1 MKKPQYLKDKDG
13 NIVLDKETGLPI
25 EINKRTFG
33 LKEVVWRSY
42 RDKKGLPDE
51 TQAVI
56 WKETLW
62 GYGIFAF
69 IFSYVLVVLFL
80 WMLDFSFFPN
90 PPTWI
95 VQASADVKESHN
107 FNANPFYQL
116 FRLLGW
122 FSHLFFG
129 FFPESS
135 WEYRVYLDKIK
146 AAYGDW
152 PVNVILIK
160 LLFVPFLA
168 AVYSSFYAV
177 RHGIRNPV
185 DAVVIKHKAGAQ
197 VFQPDESEE
206 ILAKKLSAQSKRY
219 GKHKEFAQMSHN
231 LMFDEHSR
239 RTHTLIFGTTG
250 SGKSQVLA
258 PHLKASIKNCK
269 RTVILD
275 PKREFANALFNP
287 KDKSMAI
294 IDFTDKHGSIPDI
307 FNDINGPGLL
317 SAVVA
322 GMIPPEGNG
331 DGSMW
336 VSAAQAVSKGLIVYL
351 QETTRDPKTGIV
363 DADWIDM
370 SQLLLQSHEDLAY
383 AIFEYYPEAR
393 VLVGE
398 LNPDGTIKQNVT
410 TAGIMI
416 NMFAKSEMWTGIAKY
431 MINNRNA
438 RKISL
443 EKFMTDPDY
452 EVRTLFIY
460 PNAEVET
467 ISRPFVSMILSYL
480 ISFIDNPR
488 LLESE
493 TEPIGN
499 FFLDEFHAPGK
510 MSNSQGLPVVNKLF
524 ERGRSKGWGAY
535 VAVQDINQLWNLY
548 KKEDVQGWLGTACNF
563 ICTGANGETLKAI
576 CDSLGKKDILKLQVS
591 ETHQQSDRTTSQSK
605 NWQKHTEEALL
616 PSDLSKMLEKVEGA
630 GIRYYYKSAGVADA
644 FILEKPFEELKKRK
658 DNAFTPVKPSNTI
671 AKDENS
677 RVSLRLTAMREEREK
692 QRLLA
697 EELEK
702 EKEHANEKAS
712 KGEIA
717 GSTYYDDEPS
727 DEEMD
732 ISDFDRN
739 NERNKK
745 IYDLIDLEGD
755 SADELASDMVK
766 DSMLEAILDSHA
778 ITTVLNLAQ
787 TLASPYKNLQTSSKQ
802 VFEKHQKEQMSKRL
816 ERVFEKDMKMKEE
829 NTTKH

>member
-1 MKKPQYLKDKDG
+1 MKKPQYLKDQDG
-13 NIVLDKETGLPI
+13 NIILDKDSGLPI
-25 EINKRTFG
+25 EINKKTFG
-33 LKEVVWRSY
+33 EKEVVWRSY

-51 TQAVI
+51 TQTVI
-56 WKETLW
+56 WLETLF
-62 GYGIFAF
+62 GYGVFAF
-69 IFSYVLVVLFL
+69 IFSYVFVMLFL
-80 WMLDFSFFPN
+80 WTLDFSFFPN

-95 VQASADVKESHN
+95 VQVSSEVKEAHN

-116 FRLLGW
+116 VRLLGW
-122 FSHLFFG
+122 FSNLFFG
-129 FFPESS
+129 FFPDSTY
-135 WEYRVYLDKIK
+135 EYRLYLDKIR

-152 PVNVILIK
+152 PINVILIK
-160 LLFVPFLA
+160 LLLFPFIA
-168 AVYSSFYAV
+168 ASIAAYKAV
-177 RHGIRNPV
+177 RYGINNPV
-185 DAVVIKHKAGAQ
+185 DAVQIKHKAGAQ
-197 VFQPDESEE
+197 VFQLDEAEK
-206 ILAKKLSAQSKRY
+206 ILEQKSKAQSKRY
-219 GKHKEFAQMSHN
+219 GRHKNFAKMSHN
-231 LMFDEHSR
+231 LDFDEHSR
-239 RTHTLIFGTTG
+239 RTHTLLFGTTG
-250 SGKSQVLA
+250 SGKSQVLS
-258 PHLKASIKNCK
+258 PHIKSSIKKCK

-287 KDKSMAI
+287 KDRSMAL

-351 QETTRDPKTGIV
+351 QETTRNKEGIV

-431 MINNRNA
+431 LMNNRDA

-488 LLESE
+488 LIESE
-493 TEPIGN
+493 TEPIGC

-510 MSNSQGLPVVNKLF
+510 MSNSQGLPVINKLF

-548 KKEDVQGWLGTACNF
+548 KKEDVQGWMGTACNF

-591 ETHQQSDRTTSQSK
+591 ETHQQSDRTSSQSK

-616 PSDLSKMLEKVEGA
+616 PADLQKMLEKVEGA
-630 GIRYYYKSAGVADA
+630 GIRYYYKSAGIADA
-644 FILEKPFEELKKRK
+644 FILEKPFEELKPRS
-658 DNAFTPVKPSNTI
+658 DNRFTPVKPSNTI

-677 RVSLRLTAMREEREK
+677 RVSLRLTAMREERER
-692 QRLLA
+692 QRALA
-697 EELEK
+697 DELQS

-712 KGEIA
+712 KGEVA
-717 GSTYYDDEPS
+717 GTTYYDDEPS

-732 ISDFDRN
+732 LMDFDLQR
-739 NERNKK
+739 EENKK
-745 IYDLIDLEGD
+745 IYSLIDFEKD
-755 SADELASDMVK
+755 DADELASDMVK
-766 DSMLEAILDSHA
+766 DKMLDVMFDSHA

-787 TLASPYKNLQTSSKQ
+787 ALASPYKELTTSKQ
-802 VFEKHQKEQMSKRL
+802 RFENHQREQMNKRL
-816 ERVFEKDMKMKEE
+816 ERVYQKDFELKREK
-829 NTTKH
+829 TH